1 MIVSKTRLQLRK
13 VEFVENEEENK
24 YQATVLLRLGANDY
38 IGQYEADRTESP
50 LRVIALATFQGV
62 NDALLSSINLSLKI
76 TLRVAEEMK
85 PAYMTKSLFI
95 VIVDVIAGTFSF
107 KPTGAVVAESHEVH
121 RATAA
126 AALDSLNR
134 LIQHLLRINNF
145 M

>member
-1 MIVSKTRLQLRK
+1 MSKNRLQLRR
-13 VEFVENEEENK
+13 VEFTENEEANTH
-24 YQATVLLRLGANDY
+24 QATILLRLGAVDY
-38 IGQYEADRTESP
+38 IGQYEAERSESP
-50 LRVIALATFQGV
+50 LKVIALATFDGV
-62 NDALLSSINLSLKI
+62 NKALLSSINLTLKI

-85 PAYMTKSLFI
+85 PAYMTKSLFV

-107 KPTGAVVAESHEVH
+107 KPTGAVVAEAKEAY

>member
-1 MIVSKTRLQLRK
+1 MSKSRVQLRK
-13 VEFVENEEENK
+13 VEFIEDEETNK
-24 YQATVLLRLGANDY
+24 CQAVVLLRLGVNDY
-38 IGQYEADRTESP
+38 IGQYEAERTESP
-50 LRVIALATFQGV
+50 LRMIALATFEGV
-62 NDALLSSINLSLKI
+62 NKALQDSINLSLKI

-85 PAYMTKSLFI
+85 PAYMTKSLFV
-95 VIVDVIAGTFSF
+95 VIVDVVAGTFSF
-107 KPTGAVVAESHEVH
+107 KPTGAVVAESHEIH

>member
-1 MIVSKTRLQLRK
+1 MSKNRLQLRR
-13 VEFVENEEENK
+13 VEFTENEEANTH
-24 YQATVLLRLGANDY
+24 QATILLRLGAIDY
-38 IGQYEADRTESP
+38 IGQYEAERTESP
-50 LRVIALATFQGV
+50 LKVIALATFEGV
-62 NDALLSSINLSLKI
+62 NKALLSSINLTLKI

-85 PAYMTKSLFI
+85 PAYMTKSLFV

-107 KPTGAVVAESHEVH
+107 KPTGAVVAEPKEAY

>member
-1 MIVSKTRLQLRK
+1 MSKTRLQLRK
-13 VEFVENEEENK
+13 VEFVEDHENNK
-24 YQATVLLRLGANDY
+24 YQATVLLKLGLTDY
-38 IGQYEADRTESP
+38 IGQYEADRSESP

-62 NDALLSSINLSLKI
+62 NDALLNSINLSLKI

-85 PAYMTKSLFI
+85 PAYMTKSLFV
-95 VIVDVIAGTFSF
+95 VIVDVVAGTFSF

-145 M
+145 L

>member
-1 MIVSKTRLQLRK
+1 MSKTRLQLRK
-13 VEFVENEEENK
+13 VEFVEDHENNK
-24 YQATVLLRLGANDY
+24 YQATVLLKLGLTDY
-38 IGQYEADRTESP
+38 IGQYEADRSESP

-62 NDALLSSINLSLKI
+62 NDALLNSINLSLKI

-85 PAYMTKSLFI
+85 PAYMTKSLFV
-95 VIVDVIAGTFSF
+95 VIVDVVAGTFSF

-126 AALDSLNR
+126 ALDSLNR

-145 M
+145 L

>member
-1 MIVSKTRLQLRK
+1 MSKTRLQLRK